1 MLLPACADRRGA
13 AVLRGGRFV
22 EQEGV
27 SRRALASPR
36 DGSGPFPCGRFL
48 LGSRCMSMADTSPQ
62 ADARYHELLRRM
74 PPEKRLE
81 AAMRLSQAV
90 RELALAGIRAR
101 HPGADERE
109 LRVRLAVRLYGRD
122 CARRLFGHVPDDAT

>member
-1 MLLPACADRRGA
+1 MP
-13 AVLRGGRFV
+13 
-22 EQEGV
+22 
-27 SRRALASPR
+27 
-36 DGSGPFPCGRFL
+36 
-48 LGSRCMSMADTSPQ
+48 MADTSPQ

-101 HPGADERE
+101 HPGADEKE

-122 CARRLFGHVPDDAT
+122 CAWRLFGHVPDDAT